1 MLEPRADP
9 FIGRK
14 DLQYVGGTAEFDIYF
29 KTYGTTK
36 DDGTP
41 VESDDYRVHIQKH
54 CVRLAV
60 VGRGQHNYTDW
71 DDFALPLRERT
82 NRITTD
88 GLIVGRWGDVR
99 LTEDDVD
106 VVTTYIQTFV
116 PWLWVLGCELTGVDA
131 DV

>member
-1 MLEPRADP
+1 MLEPRARAFSD
-9 FIGRK
+9 RK
-14 DLQYVGGTAEFDIYF
+14 DLQYVGGTAKFDIYH
-29 KTYGTTK
+29 KTYNGS

-41 VESDDYRVHIQKH
+41 EPSGEFVAYLQKH

-60 VGRGQHNYTDW
+60 VGRDQHNYADW
-71 DDFALPLRERT
+71 DDFALPLHGSTARK
-82 NRITTD
+82 TTD
-88 GLIVGRWGDVR
+88 GMVYGRWGDVR

-116 PWLWVLGCELTGVDA
+116 PWLWALGCELTGVDA